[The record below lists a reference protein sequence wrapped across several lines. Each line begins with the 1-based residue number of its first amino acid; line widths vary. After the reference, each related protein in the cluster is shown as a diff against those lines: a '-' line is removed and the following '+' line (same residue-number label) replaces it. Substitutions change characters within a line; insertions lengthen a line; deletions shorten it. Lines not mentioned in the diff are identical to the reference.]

1 MMSGSADTP
10 ARDCSSAPEVV
21 AGAAWYTLYTE
32 GDDLFDAMLAAIRK
46 ARRRVWLATYI
57 FAADDVGRRFVEALG
72 ERARAGVD
80 VRLTV
85 DALGSFL
92 LFPRRLENALCGQ
105 GVKVR
110 RYHRWHWREPMRY
123 NRRDHRK
130 LLVVDEEEAFLGGFN
145 IHRQES
151 RRASG
156 AQRWRD
162 THIRLT
168 GELALQ
174 ASELFNAFWNGRPD
188 WTPAPAAAGWGE
200 LLPNYSRRCR
210 RRLRGIYRDMFD
222 RARRYLY
229 VTTPYFV
236 PDRPMQKGLIAA
248 ARRGV
253 DVRVLVPRK
262 SDVRLVQWASRAAYA
277 GLLANGVR
285 IFEYLPRMLHAK
297 TIVSDDDF
305 ASVGTA
311 NMDYRSFFLNYELN
325 LFSGNR
331 DLCLKLYDQF
341 CSDLRESEEIRTR
354 SWKRRRWNARFLEW
368 IGWMAR
374 RWL

>member
-46 ARRRVWLATYI
+46 ARHRVWLATYI

-145 IHRQES
+145 IHRQGS
-151 RRASG
+151 RHAPARPDE
-156 AQRWRD
+156 QNRLD
-162 THIRLT
+162 PQTELKEIRKALVLMRHNYEHGLYEGEEYQYWQKVNTLKEKINLLT
-168 GELALQ
+168 GI
-174 ASELFNAFWNGRPD
+174 SE
-188 WTPAPAAAGWGE
+188 AAIDCAAKT
-200 LLPNYSRRCR
+200 LLN
-210 RRLRGIYRDMFD
+210 LHDNWD
-222 RARRYLY
+222 RATNEGRKILVRTMIQEAGCDFSTKRIVWIKPQPAYEILFRLIDGLEAGTERRYWLKERCIE
-229 VTTPYFV
+229 
-236 PDRPMQKGLIAA
+236 PDNGDMQE
-248 ARRGV
+248 
-253 DVRVLVPRK
+253 D
-262 SDVRLVQWASRAAYA
+262 
-277 GLLANGVR
+277 
-285 IFEYLPRMLHAK
+285 
-297 TIVSDDDF
+297 
-305 ASVGTA
+305 
-311 NMDYRSFFLNYELN
+311 
-325 LFSGNR
+325 
-331 DLCLKLYDQF
+331 
-341 CSDLRESEEIRTR
+341 
-354 SWKRRRWNARFLEW
+354 
-368 IGWMAR
+368 
-374 RWL
+374 